1 MRVFGILI
9 DGPADVFCENQSVTK
24 NVTLPQLVLNK
35 IHNAIFYHRVHEA
48 QTAEVIRFGWI
59 QGEYNQVDLGNNTTL
74 SIKRR

>member
-1 MRVFGILI
+1 MKTRTLRIAIELMVSLRCKMRVFGILI

-48 QTAEVIRFGWI
+48 QTAEVIRFG
-59 QGEYNQVDLGNNTTL
+59 
-74 SIKRR
+74 